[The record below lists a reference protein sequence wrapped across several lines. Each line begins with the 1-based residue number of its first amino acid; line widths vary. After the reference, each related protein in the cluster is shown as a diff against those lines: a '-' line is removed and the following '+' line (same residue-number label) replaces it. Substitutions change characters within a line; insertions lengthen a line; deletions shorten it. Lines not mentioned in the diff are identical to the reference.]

1 MNATVRDVM
10 TASVVAVRGDTSF
23 KDMAALLGSSRVSA
37 FPVVDETDRVL
48 GVVSEADMLIKEA
61 GQASHPGQFAVL
73 RRRRDHERAA
83 AVTAGELMTRC
94 PVTIGPD
101 EPVEQAAFLMYDR
114 GIKRLPVVD
123 GAGHLIGI
131 VSRADVLSVYAR
143 PDDDI
148 WREVTDQVILR
159 SFLVDPARFDVA
171 VQSGIVTLSGRPET
185 DQVGQEI
192 VDAVSHVQGV
202 VSVRDRLEYAGDRS
216 RPPESRATR

>member
-23 KDMAALLGSSRVSA
+23 KDMAALLGSFGVSA
-37 FPVVDETDRVL
+37 FPVVDETGRVL
-48 GVVSEADMLIKEA
+48 GIVSEADMLIKEA
-61 GQASHPGQFAVL
+61 DQASHPGRFAGL
-73 RRRRDHERAA
+73 RRRGDHERAA

-94 PVTIGPD
+94 PVTIGPG
-101 EPVEQAAFLMYDR
+101 EPVEKAAFLMYDR

-123 GAGHLIGI
+123 GTGHLIGI

-159 SFLVDPARFDVA
+159 TFLVDPARFDVA

-192 VDAVSHVQGV
+192 LDAVSRVQGV
-202 VSVRDRLEYAGDRS
+202 VTVRDRLEYAHDR
-216 RPPESRATR
+216 TRLPGS

>member
-10 TASVVAVRGDTSF
+10 TASVVAVRSDTSF

-37 FPVVDETDRVL
+37 FPVVDETGKVL

-61 GQASHPGQFAVL
+61 DQASHPGLFAGL

-83 AVTAGELMTRC
+83 GVTAGELMTRC

-148 WREVTDQVILR
+148 WREVTAQVILG
-159 SFLVDPARFDVA
+159 SFLVDPARFDVT

-185 DQVGQEI
+185 DQVGREI
-192 VDAVSHVQGV
+192 VDAVSRVQGV
-202 VSVRDRLEYAGDRS
+202 VAVRDRLEYAGDRS
-216 RPPESRATR
+216 RLPASS

>member
-1 MNATVRDVM
+1 MNAMVRDVM
-10 TASVVAVRGDTSF
+10 TASVVAVRSDTSF
-23 KDMAALLGSSRVSA
+23 KDMATLLGSSRVSA
-37 FPVVDETDRVL
+37 FPVVDETGKVL

-61 GQASHPGQFAVL
+61 GQASHPGLFAGL
-73 RRRRDHERAA
+73 RRGRDHERAA
-83 AVTAGELMTRC
+83 GVTAGELMTTC

-123 GAGHLIGI
+123 GTGHLIGI

-148 WREVTDQVILR
+148 RREVTDQVILG
-159 SFLVDPARFDVA
+159 SLLVDPARFTVT

-185 DQVGQEI
+185 DQVGQQI
-192 VDAVSHVQGV
+192 VDAVSRVQGV
-202 VSVRDRLEYAGDRS
+202 VTVRDRLEYAGHRS
-216 RPPESRATR
+216 RLPASS

>member
-10 TASVVAVRGDTSF
+10 TARVVAVRGDTSF
-23 KDMAALLGSSRVSA
+23 KDLAALLGNSRVSA
-37 FPVVDETDRVL
+37 FPVVDETGKVL

-61 GQASHPGQFAVL
+61 DQASHPGLFAGL
-73 RRRRDHERAA
+73 RRRQDHERAA
-83 AVTAGELMTRC
+83 AVTAGELMTGC

-101 EPVEQAAFLMYDR
+101 EPVQQAAFLMYDH

-123 GAGHLIGI
+123 GTGHLIGI

-148 WREVTDQVILR
+148 WREVTDRVILGA
-159 SFLVDPARFDVA
+159 FLVDPARFDVT

-185 DQVGQEI
+185 DQVGRGI
-192 VDAVSHVQGV
+192 VDAISHVQGV
-202 VSVRDRLEYAGDRS
+202 VTVRDRLEYAGDRS
-216 RPPESRATR
+216 HQPASS

>member
-23 KDMAALLGSSRVSA
+23 KDLAVLLGSSRVSA

-61 GQASHPGQFAVL
+61 DQASHPGLSAGL
-73 RRRRDHERAA
+73 RRRGDHERAA

-101 EPVEQAAFLMYDR
+101 EPVEKAAFLMYDR
-114 GIKRLPVVD
+114 GIKRVPVVD
-123 GAGHLIGI
+123 GTGHLIGI

-159 SFLVDPARFDVA
+159 TFLVHPTRFDVA

-192 VDAVSHVQGV
+192 VDAVSRVQGV
-202 VSVRDRLEYAGDRS
+202 VTIRDRLEYAHDR
-216 RPPESRATR
+216 TRQPGS

>member
-23 KDMAALLGSSRVSA
+23 KDLAVLLGSSRVSA

-61 GQASHPGQFAVL
+61 DQASHPGLSAGL
-73 RRRRDHERAA
+73 RRRGDHERAA

-101 EPVEQAAFLMYDR
+101 EPVEKAAFLMYDR

-123 GAGHLIGI
+123 GTGHLIGI

-159 SFLVDPARFDVA
+159 TFLVDPTRFDVA

-192 VDAVSHVQGV
+192 VDAVSRVQGV
-202 VSVRDRLEYAGDRS
+202 VTIRDRLEYAHDR
-216 RPPESRATR
+216 TRQPGS